1 MNTISALKRN
11 TRRGASQRDGAVILL
26 TTVALVVVFMAA
38 ALLWNWQIM
47 LTIQKDMQ
55 NQADLT
61 VLGAA
66 DLGKV
71 KLPTTGTAVTVGS
84 VTYYQ
89 VTDTNQAART
99 EIINQVNKLVAQ
111 NTTAVQSSLRSNIT
125 ETTALYKSVYDSN
138 GAQSW
143 VEWADTDTDL
153 PLPLCVWV
161 TLTKPKKLMVGENII
176 GDNATSSSESTNPKV
191 SAELNG
197 KANYE
202 IIAKAR
208 ISGVPTVVGGTELTY
223 TVELIP

>member
-71 KLPTTGTAVTVGS
+71 KLPTSFTSETINGI
-84 VTYYQ
+84 TYYQ

-99 EIINQVNKLVAQ
+99 EIINQVTKLVAQ
-111 NTTAVQSSLRSNIT
+111 NTGVQSSLRSNIT

>member
-55 NQADLT
+55 NQADLAA
-61 VLGAA
+61 LGAA
-66 DLGKV
+66 DLGKA
-71 KLPTTGTAVTVGS
+71 KLPATGTAVTANS

-89 VTDTNQAART
+89 VTVTNQEART
-99 EIINQVNKLVAQ
+99 EIINQVNKLVVQ
-111 NTTAVQSSLRSNIT
+111 NTTVQSSLRSNIMA
-125 ETTALYKSVYDSN
+125 TTVLYKSVYNSGT

-143 VEWADTDTDL
+143 VEWTDTDTDTEL
-153 PLPLCVWV
+153 PLPLCVLV

-176 GDNATSSSESTNPKV
+176 GDDATGSSESTNPKV
-191 SAELNG
+191 SARLNG

-202 IIAKAR
+202 IIAKAQ
-208 ISGVPTVVGGTELTY
+208 ISGVLNGTTMTY
-223 TVELIP
+223 TVGLIP